1 MKHRSRIIPF
11 IALPVLLFTP
21 VSVGA
26 TPAPTGVAATS
37 APAGDQRL
45 ASLVALRTRL
55 AAVSSDGS
63 TAPVLWET
71 VMRNNDGAPLAGAE
85 VVAYVSDR
93 STNPAVGS
101 AATTPVAW
109 ATSAADGSVVLRL
122 EPESVAAYADDA
134 GWVTLTYVI
143 GANLGAARMWVDSVF
158 VRTSAGLVTDLDQ
171 AADATDAVWESSNL
185 AYVEALTDASG
196 TEQATVAD
204 SSPAAVAREEASD
217 QPPVL
222 SVDAPKGSPSSNTTS
237 TFRPRVQPPTP
248 PTDCTV
254 KRTVSMP
261 AKQLAVTTMYLNRN
275 WTSTFDYQDT
285 STTKVSVSM
294 NAGLSAGGVGA
305 STQIGSINVRNNES
319 GIRMRWAAGQAAGT
333 VSQQILAWY
342 DFETQEWECRLQANT
357 FQRRLVTYPTRPR
370 LDLQP
375 GSGTVRNPIVRS
387 VPMPACNSNRRSVNP
402 NGGFYYRTSGSTT
415 AQQFSGSLDFSLG
428 VGAASINFSI
438 APTTSVTFTTNAAQF
453 WVNTASTT
461 RWLCGLNS
469 PSLES
474 QTDVVARP

>member
-1 MKHRSRIIPF
+1 
-11 IALPVLLFTP
+11 
-21 VSVGA
+21 
-26 TPAPTGVAATS
+26 
-37 APAGDQRL
+37 
-45 ASLVALRTRL
+45 
-55 AAVSSDGS
+55 
-63 TAPVLWET
+63 
-71 VMRNNDGAPLAGAE
+71 MRNNDGAPLAGAE

-171 AADATDAVWESSNL
+171 AADATAAVWESSNL
-185 AYVEALTDASG
+185 AYVEVLTDASG

-254 KRTVSMP
+254 RRTVLMP
-261 AKQLAVTTMYLNRN
+261 PKQLAVTTMYLNRN

-285 STTKVSVSM
+285 STTKVSVSS
-294 NAGLSAGGVGA
+294 NVGLSVGGVGA
-305 STQIGSINVRNNES
+305 STQIGSINVHNNQS
-319 GIRMRWAAGQAAGT
+319 GIRMRWAAGQAAGA
-333 VSQQILAWY
+333 VSQQLLAWY
-342 DFETQEWECRLQANT
+342 DFETQEWECRLQGNT
-357 FQRRLVTYPTRPR
+357 FQRRLVTYPTKPR

-375 GSGTVRNPIVRS
+375 GSDPWVRNPIVRT
-387 VPMPACNSNRRSVNP
+387 VPMPACNRNSLSVRP
-402 NGGFYYRTSGSTT
+402 TGGFYYRTSGSTT

-428 VGAASINFSI
+428 VGAASISFSI
-438 APTTSVTFTTNAAQF
+438 APTSSVTYTTNAAQF

-469 PSLES
+469 PNLAS
-474 QTDVVARP
+474 QTDVVARL